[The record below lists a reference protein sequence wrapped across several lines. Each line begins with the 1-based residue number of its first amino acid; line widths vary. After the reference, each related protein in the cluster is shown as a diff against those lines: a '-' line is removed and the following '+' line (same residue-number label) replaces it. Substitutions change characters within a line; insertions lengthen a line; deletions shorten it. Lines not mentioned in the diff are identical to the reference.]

1 MVIIASYG
9 SNMVIITSS
18 DSGTGIVQQPLRRRK
33 NPFGFAQRKLY
44 KITVS
49 GVSKIV
55 QHWRVWFCAT
65 KIVQNNRQLT
75 VTTAHLQH
83 RDCRYSV
90 S

>member
-1 MVIIASYG
+1 
-9 SNMVIITSS
+9 MVIITSS
-18 DSGTGIVQQPLRRRK
+18 DSGTGIVQQPFRRRK
-33 NPFGFAQRKLY
+33 NLLRR
-44 KITVS
+44 
-49 GVSKIV
+49 
-55 QHWRVWFCAT
+55 RVWFCAT

>member
-1 MVIIASYG
+1 VEQVLF
-9 SNMVIITSS
+9 NNR
-18 DSGTGIVQQPLRRRK
+18 SGVAKIRYDVA
-33 NPFGFAQRKLY
+33 FDFAQRKLY

-75 VTTAHLQH
+75 VTTAYLQH